1 LADKKGIPVPIKM
14 KIALSPASESDDDIK
29 EFMEKVDADVSRL
42 SSNDTVSST
51 ASALGQVLQVTKA
64 IMDQISQVRH

>member
-1 LADKKGIPVPIKM
+1 
-14 KIALSPASESDDDIK
+14 
-29 EFMEKVDADVSRL
+29 MEKVDADVSRL

>member
-1 LADKKGIPVPIKM
+1 M
-14 KIALSPASESDDDIK
+14 KIALSPTSESDDDIK

-42 SSNDTVSST
+42 SSKDAVPST

-64 IMDQISQVRH
+64 IMDQIAQVRY

>member
-1 LADKKGIPVPIKM
+1 M
-14 KIALSPASESDDDIK
+14 KIALSPTSESDDDIK

-51 ASALGQVLQVTKA
+51 VSALGQVLQVTKV

>member
-1 LADKKGIPVPIKM
+1 M
-14 KIALSPASESDDDIK
+14 KIALSPTSESDDDIK

-42 SSNDTVSST
+42 SSNDAVLST
-51 ASALGQVLQVTKA
+51 ASALGQVLQVTKI